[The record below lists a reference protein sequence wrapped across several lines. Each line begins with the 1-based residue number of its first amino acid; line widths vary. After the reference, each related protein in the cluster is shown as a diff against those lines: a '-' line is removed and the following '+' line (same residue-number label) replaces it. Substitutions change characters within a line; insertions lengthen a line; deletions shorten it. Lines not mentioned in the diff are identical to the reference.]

1 MRLLH
6 YFSILMF
13 LFSFQGFS
21 QCFNS
26 GDIGDFESGNLTT
39 DFFTGDQGNGSL
51 SVTTDEQKKGTQSL
65 KVDVTAAGSWQVRL
79 YNNTACNFNKS
90 INESFTVSFYLKGDV
105 GNIVTVSIMDNTTD
119 DQKENVEIIS
129 ADWKLYLVHFQS
141 KTTSTKGR
149 LKLVFTDVGT
159 YYVDDLNLNKYDCNS
174 TLNGSASIDDCGIC
188 SSGNTGISPI
198 NSCTYNNID
207 PTNPNLIYEGVLES
221 DISSNKATFYR
232 MKKNYVST
240 SVLGYYDQKRA
251 ASSSGIC
258 IRFKTSSPII
268 KAHFQ
273 ENLILGSAVF
283 WHTFDVFKNGEYY
296 GKFQDLDFEISNPT
310 GELAFWKI
318 TLPTFS
324 TIEFINLELLTGYT
338 VEPIAD
344 LNKPVYIAIGNSITH
359 GQGISINSTALS
371 YPFLVADSL
380 NYELYNWAI
389 GGSKVYDGILD
400 NLSTDISPDLVS
412 ILWGY
417 NDVHYSTGDDFL
429 ENSTFVKYE
438 TIITTFARDYP
449 DACIMA
455 ILPTTTTNP
464 INTSVRTIDSLK
476 SGQLQIIQNLQK
488 TYSNISFMHGTDY
501 TDISSLNDAVHLNQN
516 GNQRLANG
524 ILAELPCATITNTS
538 NFINEHI
545 YLYPNPTSGEINIQ
559 LNNESR
565 MKLIT
570 LTNVHGQLIF
580 QKKLKGQQQ
589 FRSKIEQPFGIYF
602 LTITEESDKTS
613 TIKIVKK
620 QP

>member
-1 MRLLH
+1 M
-6 YFSILMF
+6 
-13 LFSFQGFS
+13 
-21 QCFNS
+21 
-26 GDIGDFESGNLTT
+26 
-39 DFFTGDQGNGSL
+39 
-51 SVTTDEQKKGTQSL
+51 
-65 KVDVTAAGSWQVRL
+65 
-79 YNNTACNFNKS
+79 
-90 INESFTVSFYLKGDV
+90 
-105 GNIVTVSIMDNTTD
+105 
-119 DQKENVEIIS
+119 
-129 ADWKLYLVHFQS
+129 
-141 KTTSTKGR
+141 
-149 LKLVFTDVGT
+149 
-159 YYVDDLNLNKYDCNS
+159 
-174 TLNGSASIDDCGIC
+174 
-188 SSGNTGISPI
+188 
-198 NSCTYNNID
+198 
-207 PTNPNLIYEGVLES
+207 
-221 DISSNKATFYR
+221 
-232 MKKNYVST
+232 
-240 SVLGYYDQKRA
+240 
-251 ASSSGIC
+251 
-258 IRFKTSSPII
+258 
-268 KAHFQ
+268 
-273 ENLILGSAVF
+273 
-283 WHTFDVFKNGEYY
+283 
-296 GKFQDLDFEISNPT
+296 
-310 GELAFWKI
+310 AFWKI

-429 ENSTFVKYE
+429 ANSTFVNYE
-438 TIITTFARDYP
+438 IIITTFAHDYP

-501 TDISSLNDAVHLNQN
+501 TDVSSLNDAVHLNQN

>member
-1 MRLLH
+1 MCLLH

-141 KTTSTKGR
+141 KTTSTQGR
-149 LKLVFTDVGT
+149 LKLIFTDVGT
-159 YYVDDLNLNKYDCNS
+159 YFVDDLNLNKYDCNS

-198 NSCTYNNID
+198 NSCTYINID

-221 DISSNKATFYR
+221 DISSSKATFYR
-232 MKKNYVST
+232 MKKSYVST
-240 SVLGYYDQKRA
+240 SVSGYYDQKRA
-251 ASSSGIC
+251 AASAGIC
-258 IRFKTSSPII
+258 ILFKTSSPVI

-338 VEPIAD
+338 VEPIAVF
-344 LNKPVYIAIGNSITH
+344 NKPVYIAIGNSITH

-429 ENSTFVKYE
+429 ANSTFVNYE
-438 TIITTFARDYP
+438 IIITTFAHDYP

-501 TDISSLNDAVHLNQN
+501 TDVSSLNDAVHLNQN

>member
-26 GDIGDFESGNLTT
+26 GEIGDFESGNLTT

-141 KTTSTKGR
+141 KTTSTQGR
-149 LKLVFTDVGT
+149 LKLIFTDVGT

-198 NSCTYNNID
+198 NSCTYINID

-221 DISSNKATFYR
+221 DISTNKATFYR
-232 MKKNYVST
+232 MKKSYVST
-240 SVLGYYDQKRA
+240 SVSGYYDQKRA
-251 ASSSGIC
+251 AASSGIC
-258 IRFKTSSPII
+258 IRFKTSSPVI

-324 TIEFINLELLTGYT
+324 TIDFINLELLTGYP

-359 GQGISINSTALS
+359 GQGISINSTASS

-400 NLSTDISPDLVS
+400 NLNTDISPDLVT

-417 NDVHYSTGDDFL
+417 NDVHYSAGDNFFQT
-429 ENSTFVKYE
+429 STFVKYE
-438 TIITTFARDYP
+438 TILKTFARDYP
-449 DACIMA
+449 NACIMA

-524 ILAELPCATITNTS
+524 ILTELPCATITNTS